1 MELFVH
7 RRGKDV
13 ELHQVEPGTTVAAFI
28 EQLGSSGA
36 SMWLEDQ
43 EDELL
48 QDQTLGDAGVED
60 RANVHVGTCRKV
72 DVSVRFNMQV
82 KNYEVPPS
90 ATLRSVYDRATSKHE
105 GFDFSEHDKAEYTL
119 QVQGTTE
126 QPDLSRHV
134 GVFAN
139 DHCTAAFD
147 LVLQERFQGS

>member
-13 ELHQVEPGTTVAAFI
+13 ELHQVEPDTTVAAFI
-28 EQLGSSGA
+28 EQLEASGA

-43 EDELL
+43 EDELP
-48 QDQTLGDAGVED
+48 QEQTLADAGVVN
-60 RANVHVGTCRKV
+60 RANVHVGKCRKV
-72 DVSVRFNMQV
+72 AVSVRFNMEV
-82 KNYEVPPS
+82 KNYEVRPA
-90 ATLRSVYDRATSKHE
+90 ATLRSVYHRATSKRE

-139 DHCTAAFD
+139 DDCAAAFD
-147 LVLQERFQGS
+147 LVLQERFQGA